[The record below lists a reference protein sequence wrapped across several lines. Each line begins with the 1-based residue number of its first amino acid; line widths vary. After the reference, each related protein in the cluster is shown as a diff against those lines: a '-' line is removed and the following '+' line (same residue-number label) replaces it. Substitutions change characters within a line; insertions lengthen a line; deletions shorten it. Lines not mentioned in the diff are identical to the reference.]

1 MTSRIK
7 MVFIKIALSDIKKA
21 HERISPYIHFTP
33 YFTSSTLDSIV
44 GRNVFFK
51 AENLQKTGSFKARG
65 ALNAASI
72 VLNRTLLRFFG
83 LNILHT
89 DFEINIFFVL
99 KVMP

>member
-1 MTSRIK
+1 MTSR
-7 MVFIKIALSDIKKA
+7 IKIALSDIKRA

-72 VLNRTLLRFFG
+72 VLNRTLLRLFFL

-89 DFEINIFFVL
+89 DFEINIFCIL
-99 KVMP
+99 NVMP

>member
-1 MTSRIK
+1 MTSR
-7 MVFIKIALSDIKKA
+7 IKIALSDIKKA

-72 VLNRTLLRFFG
+72 IMIILNSET
-83 LNILHT
+83 
-89 DFEINIFFVL
+89 
-99 KVMP
+99 

>member
-1 MTSRIK
+1 MTSR
-7 MVFIKIALSDIKKA
+7 IKIALSDIKKA

-72 VLNRTLLRFFG
+72 IMI
-83 LNILHT
+83 ILTVKH
-89 DFEINIFFVL
+89 DFLKIFEDIFCETY
-99 KVMP
+99 VMP